1 MLEFTQ
7 IMEQLINSGLS
18 IKDALEISSLI
29 NKKND
34 NLETKIY
41 KQIQKGISFAEAVNQ
56 MTNVFSPVYRGI
68 ISVGDRIGSVEKIFP
83 RLRLYL
89 ETQKKI
95 KDKLMGA
102 LIYPIIVLVTTLLV
116 FTAMIFFVF
125 PKLKTMFMEFG
136 GEASQLLETK
146 IGHME
151 TGFITVLIIILF
163 LIFLS
168 LLFRILISRNNSIKT
183 TKDTFLLKIPA
194 VGRFLSYLEALH
206 FSFAM
211 ETLLSGGI
219 TIEDSI
225 SESLSVISNNAYKEA
240 LKDIRNR
247 ITRGESISHAFSI
260 HENIFPDYMIKW
272 MMVSEK
278 SGKPEQVFSQLRN
291 YFQNEIDLYTTK
303 FMTLIEPALIILIGI
318 FLVTLILNVIVPVFS
333 LYGSIL

>member
-41 KQIQKGISFAEAVNQ
+41 KQIQKGIPFAEVVNQ
-56 MTNVFSPVYRGI
+56 MSNVFSPVYRGI

-95 KDKLMGA
+95 KDKLLGA

-125 PKLKTMFMEFG
+125 PKLKTMFLEFG

-146 IGHME
+146 ISHME
-151 TGFITVLIIILF
+151 TGFITIFIVFLF

-168 LLFRILISRNNSIKT
+168 LIFRILISRNNSIKT
-183 TKDTFLLKIPA
+183 TKDTFLLKVPA
-194 VGRFLSYLEALH
+194 VGRFLSYLESLH

-247 ITRGESISHAFSI
+247 ITRGESISQAFSM

-272 MMVSEK
+272 MMVGEK

>member
-95 KDKLMGA
+95 KDKLLGA
-102 LIYPIIVLVTTLLV
+102 LIYPIIVLATTLLV

-146 IGHME
+146 IRHME
-151 TGFITVLIIILF
+151 TGLITVLIIILF
-163 LIFLS
+163 LILLS
-168 LLFRILISRNNSIKT
+168 LLFRILISRNYSIKT
-183 TKDTFLLKIPA
+183 IKDTFLLKVPA
-194 VGRFLSYLEALH
+194 FGKFLSYLEALH